1 MNQISEN
8 SNSIGDADGDD
19 DVTSDGTDD
28 HRQDELLPRQ
38 KKKDLRKISFTQM
51 KLPTTRTTDAKK

>member
-1 MNQISEN
+1 MPDFKMFETMNQISEN

-28 HRQDELLPRQ
+28 HTQDKLLPR
-38 KKKDLRKISFTQM
+38 KKRKI
-51 KLPTTRTTDAKK
+51 